1 MAGIHRGHEPTQQ
14 PRMSLASLI
23 LPQASLVRFLRPVRS
38 RVGTVQPLDVQLAAA
53 CLPVP
58 RHSWMGEEG
67 LLV

>member
-1 MAGIHRGHEPTQQ
+1 
-14 PRMSLASLI
+14 MSLFGLSSPWNEESRPTAPSLI